1 MTRIPN
7 PGFGTFRLEGDV
19 LENAVKSALAAGYR
33 HIDTAQMYGNETEV
47 GEAIRESGIP
57 RDEIFLT
64 TKVWHDRL
72 RPGDLE
78 ASVDESLDRLGTEY
92 VDLLL
97 IHWPSP
103 DGEVQMDDYL
113 NALKAV
119 QDAGRAKHIG
129 ISNFTRAQV
138 DQAIGILGEGT
149 LLTNQIEVHPFLQN
163 RALVEHCQSRGLEVT
178 AYMPLAVGKV
188 MKDTTLERI
197 AQAHDAN
204 PAQVAL
210 AWIKARGLVTIP
222 SSTKAEHIRSNLAAF
237 EIALSDDEMAQIA
250 ELDCGERIA
259 NPDFAPA
266 WD

>member
-7 PGFGTFRLEGDV
+7 PGFGTFRLKDEV
-19 LENAVKSALAAGYR
+19 LKESVKSALAAGYR
-33 HIDTAQMYGNETEV
+33 HIDTAQMYGNEVEV
-47 GEAIRESGIP
+47 GEAIRESEVP
-57 RDEIFLT
+57 REEIFLT

-78 ASVDESLDRLGTEY
+78 ASVDESLDRLGTPY

-119 QDAGRAKHIG
+119 QDAGKATHIG
-129 ISNFTRAQV
+129 VSNFTRAHI

-149 LLTNQIEVHPFLQN
+149 LLTNQVEVHPYLQN
-163 RALVEHCQSRGLEVT
+163 RELVAHCQARDIQVT

-188 MKDTTLERI
+188 MQDETLKAI
-197 AQAHDAN
+197 AADHDAN
-204 PAQVAL
+204 PAQIAL
-210 AWIKARGLVTIP
+210 AWIQARGLVTIP
-222 SSTKAEHIRSNLAAF
+222 SSTSAGHIQSNLAAF
-237 EIALSDDEMAQIA
+237 DITLSDEEMARIA
-250 ELDCGERIA
+250 ELDRGERIA
-259 NPDFAPA
+259 DPDFAPA

>member
-7 PGFGTFRLEGDV
+7 PGFGTFRLEGEV
-19 LENAVKSALAAGYR
+19 LKESVKSALAAGYR
-33 HIDTAQMYGNETEV
+33 HVDTAQFYGNEAEV
-47 GEAIRESGIP
+47 GEALRESDIP
-57 RDEIFLT
+57 REEIFLT

-72 RPGDLE
+72 RPSDLE
-78 ASVDESLDRLGTEY
+78 ASVDESLDRLDTPY

-113 NALKAV
+113 NALKSL
-119 QDAGRAKHIG
+119 QDAGKAKHIG
-129 ISNFTRAQV
+129 VSNFTRAQI
-138 DQAIGILGEGT
+138 DQAVDILGEGS
-149 LLTNQIEVHPFLQN
+149 LLTNQVEVHPYLQN
-163 RALVEHCQSRGLEVT
+163 RELVAHCQERGIEVT

-188 MKDTTLERI
+188 MQDETLKAI
-197 AQAHDAN
+197 ATEHDAN
-204 PAQVAL
+204 PAQIAL

-237 EIALSDDEMAQIA
+237 DITLSEEEMARIA
-250 ELDCGERIA
+250 ELDRGERIA